1 MRWVVGAA
9 LAVLLALPAVL
20 SSYAMTIFILI
31 FFYAFLGQAWN
42 SVGGYAGQLSVGH
55 AAFVGVGGYTA
66 AMLSIEG
73 GLTPWVGM
81 FVGAVLA
88 ALLGAIIGYLGFRF
102 GLRGFYFVLLTVA
115 FAEIC
120 RIAVSNID
128 ALGGPLG
135 LYITFTGDPRQF
147 QFSDGRVYYY
157 VALALMLVATAT
169 AWAIERRRFGMYLAA
184 IREDEAAAE
193 ALGVDA
199 FKYKMLAM
207 IVSSFLTGLAG
218 TFYAFYLFSLQ
229 PNTLFGIPLS
239 VEIAIR
245 PIVGGAGTLL
255 GPIVGSFIL
264 TPLAELSRL
273 YLGQGGLH
281 GAHLIAYGVL
291 LIGVVLF
298 LPEGAYPRLR
308 RALQRSRGA
317 PFSGDERSH
326 AAPVSGH
333 PRSEPGDERSHAAPV
348 SGHPQSEPGDER
360 SHAAPVSGHPQ
371 SEPADERSH
380 AAPVSG
386 HPQSEPASRPPLQ
399 QTLLVARGLSRR
411 FGGLQAV
418 AGLDLTVQHGEM
430 LGLIGPNGAGKTTVF
445 NLLSGF
451 LTPDAGDV
459 SFRDRSIVGLP
470 PHAICRLGLARTF
483 QIVRPFPRMTV
494 LENVRVGALA
504 RHPQAVAARAR
515 ARDVVERVG
524 LGARER
530 VTAGALTLAERKRLE
545 LARALATEPS
555 LLLLDEVMAGLNPT
569 EIETIIQ
576 LIRGIHESG
585 VSILLIEHNMRAVM
599 ALSHR
604 IVVLSFGEKIA
615 EGAPADIAN
624 HPKVVEAY
632 LGDEYVRAAP
642 A

>member
-1 MRWVVGAA
+1 MKWA
-9 LAVLLALPAVL
+9 LAGAVVALIALPAVL
-20 SSYAMTIFILI
+20 SSYALTLFILI
-31 FFYAFLGQAWN
+31 FFYGFPGQAWN
-42 SVGGYAGQLSVGH
+42 IVGGYAGQVSAGH

-66 AMLSIEG
+66 AVLSIE
-73 GLTPWVGM
+73 LQIPPWVGM
-81 FVGAVLA
+81 FVGAALA

-128 ALGGPLG
+128 AIGGPLG
-135 LYITFTGDPRQF
+135 LYVPFTGDPRQF
-147 QFSDGRVYYY
+147 QFRDGRVYYY
-157 VALALMLVATAT
+157 GALALMLVATAT

-207 IVSSFLTGLAG
+207 IVSSFLTGLGG

-317 PFSGDERSH
+317 PFSGNERSHAAPVSAHPQSEPGDERSH
-326 AAPVSGH
+326 AAPVSAH

-348 SGHPQSEPGDER
+348 SGPPRPEPGNER
-360 SHAAPVSGHPQ
+360 RHAAPVSAHPQ
-371 SEPADERSH
+371 
-380 AAPVSG
+380 
-386 HPQSEPASRPPLQ
+386 
-399 QTLLVARGLSRR
+399 
-411 FGGLQAV
+411 
-418 AGLDLTVQHGEM
+418 
-430 LGLIGPNGAGKTTVF
+430 
-445 NLLSGF
+445 
-451 LTPDAGDV
+451 PD
-459 SFRDRSIVGLP
+459 P
-470 PHAICRLGLARTF
+470 
-483 QIVRPFPRMTV
+483 
-494 LENVRVGALA
+494 
-504 RHPQAVAARAR
+504 
-515 ARDVVERVG
+515 
-524 LGARER
+524 
-530 VTAGALTLAERKRLE
+530 
-545 LARALATEPS
+545 
-555 LLLLDEVMAGLNPT
+555 
-569 EIETIIQ
+569 
-576 LIRGIHESG
+576 
-585 VSILLIEHNMRAVM
+585 
-599 ALSHR
+599 
-604 IVVLSFGEKIA
+604 
-615 EGAPADIAN
+615 
-624 HPKVVEAY
+624 
-632 LGDEYVRAAP
+632 
-642 A
+642 

>member
-1 MRWVVGAA
+1 MRWAVVTA
-9 LAVLLALPAVL
+9 LAVLLALPAAL
-20 SSYAMTIFILI
+20 SSYAVTIFILI
-31 FFYAFLGQAWN
+31 FFYGFLGQAWN
-42 SVGGYAGQLSVGH
+42 IVGGYAGQLSAGH

-66 AMLSIEG
+66 AMLSIEA

-81 FVGAVLA
+81 FVGAALA

-128 ALGGPLG
+128 AIGGPLG

-147 QFSDGRVYYY
+147 QFRDGRVYYY
-157 VALALMLVATAT
+157 IALALMLAATAT
-169 AWAIERRRFGMYLAA
+169 AWAIERRRFGIYLAA
-184 IREDEAAAE
+184 IRKDEAAAE
-193 ALGVDA
+193 ALGVNA
-199 FKYKMLAM
+199 LKYKMLAM
-207 IVSSFLTGLAG
+207 VVSSFLTGLGG

-239 VEIAIR
+239 VEIIIR

-255 GPIVGSFIL
+255 GPILGSFIL

-308 RALQRSRGA
+308 RVVQRVPPVSGPPYPQGCPQERSRV
-317 PFSGDERSH
+317 
-326 AAPVSGH
+326 APVSGH
-333 PRSEPGDERSHAAPV
+333 PRSEPGSP
-348 SGHPQSEPGDER
+348 
-360 SHAAPVSGHPQ
+360 
-371 SEPADERSH
+371 
-380 AAPVSG
+380 
-386 HPQSEPASRPPLQ
+386 PPLQ
-399 QTLLVARGLSRR
+399 MPVLVARGLSRR

-418 AGLDLTVQHGEM
+418 AGLDLAVEHGEM

-451 LTPDAGDV
+451 LTPDTGDI
-459 SFRDRSIVGLP
+459 SFRGRALVGLP

-483 QIVRPFPRMTV
+483 QLVRPFPRMSV
-494 LENVRVGALA
+494 LENVRVAALA
-504 RHPQAVAARAR
+504 RHPQALEARVR

-524 LGARER
+524 LGARAH
-530 VTAGALTLAERKRLE
+530 VTAGTLTLAERKRLE
-545 LARALATEPS
+545 LGRALATEPT

-569 EIETIIQ
+569 EIEPIIR
-576 LIRGIHESG
+576 LIRGIHASG
-585 VSILLIEHNMRAVM
+585 VSILLIEHNMRAMM
-599 ALSHR
+599 ALSQR

-615 EGAPADIAN
+615 EGTPADIAN